1 MLLKELEVADIFE
14 GLLPA
19 KLFIDLWAGNHLHD
33 IVMWFVPDLIDF
45 PYKKSTSYSLPT
57 V

>member
-45 PYKKSTSYSLPT
+45 L
-57 V
+57 